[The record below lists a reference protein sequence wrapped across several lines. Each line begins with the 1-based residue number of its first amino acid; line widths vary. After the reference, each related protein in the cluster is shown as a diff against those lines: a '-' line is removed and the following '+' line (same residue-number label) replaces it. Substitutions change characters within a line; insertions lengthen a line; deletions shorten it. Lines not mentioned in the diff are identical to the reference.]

1 MLKKDIS
8 QQLQSHCREYFFSQ
22 EKNSKLYNIRLGAYE
37 LFKINGLPNSK
48 DENWKYTNISQK
60 IDTILSLIHI

>member
-8 QQLQSHCREYFFSQ
+8 QELQSYCREYFFSQ
-22 EKNSKLYNIRLGAYE
+22 DKNSKLYNIRLGAYE

-48 DENWKYTNISQK
+48 DENWTV
-60 IDTILSLIHI
+60 